1 MIDTTL
7 PPAPAPL
14 DTTPDDGAPLAD
26 EPHGRL
32 LRLAASCPR
41 CASRPA
47 LRITEEM
54 VRALRAEPARRRLG
68 TYQCQRRGCGFVY
81 DLFAAAYRG
90 AH

>member
-1 MIDTTL
+1 MIDAAL
-7 PPAPAPL
+7 PTASTATSPA
-14 DTTPDDGAPLAD
+14 PDDGALAD

-32 LRLAASCPR
+32 LRLATSCPR

-47 LRITEEM
+47 LRVTEEM

-68 TYQCQRRGCGFVY
+68 TYQCQRRGCGYVY